1 MDGNMLKWYPHP
13 QIKLTHQKKKTTTK
27 TKHHETQPKKKKNP
41 IMNSQISACDFSLK
55 LKHSVHYPK
64 ERTGFPHASIPT
76 ICVLILKTI
85 FQS

>member
-1 MDGNMLKWYPHP
+1 MLKWYPHP
-13 QIKLTHQKKKTTTK
+13 QIKLTHTKKKNQQQKPNTMK
-27 TKHHETQPKKKKNP
+27 PNQKKKNP

-64 ERTGFPHASIPT
+64 ERTGFPHASI
-76 ICVLILKTI
+76 CVLILKTI